1 MAVILNDE
9 IKALLLEKT
18 TVKAIA
24 TVDREGNPHVA
35 YKGSLHINDEGNLE
49 FYELLES
56 SQTNK
61 NMVWSI
67 WFKKTVA
74 VNILGKDG
82 TSYQMKG
89 VPRKA
94 VIAGREFQR
103 HYNLVQEKYGD
114 MDLSTVWI
122 IEPEE
127 VVEESFKKRRAA
139 EEKEHPILGHLD
151 RWLVK

>member
-1 MAVILNDE
+1 MAVILKDE
-9 IKALLLEKT
+9 IKALLLEKD
-18 TVKAIA
+18 TVKAVA
-24 TVDREGNPHVA
+24 STDREGNPHVA
-35 YKGSLHINDEGNLE
+35 YKGSLHINDEGKLE

-61 NMVWSI
+61 NLVSSI
-67 WFKKTVA
+67 WFKKKVA

-82 TSYQMKG
+82 TSYQIKG
-89 VPRKA
+89 VPRRA
-94 VIAGREFQR
+94 IIAGREFQR

-114 MDLSTVWI
+114 IDLSTVWV

-127 VVEESFKKRRAA
+127 VVEESFEKRRAE